1 MLSRTNNVK
10 FSKTIT
16 AKKKKY
22 IYISLNYIP
31 SPRQSTC
38 AMLCLLVIPQLFNS
52 TSYYSIVFL
61 EAKNRETALKN

>member
-16 AKKKKY
+16 AKNIY

-38 AMLCLLVIPQLFNS
+38 AMLCLLVIPQLFKS